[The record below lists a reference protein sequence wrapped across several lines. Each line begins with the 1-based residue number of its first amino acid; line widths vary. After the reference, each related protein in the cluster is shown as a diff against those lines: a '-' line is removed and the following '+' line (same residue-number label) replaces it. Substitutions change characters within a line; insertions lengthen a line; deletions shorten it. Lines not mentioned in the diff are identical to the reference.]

1 MDKIEKDDNS
11 FILYPNEQLEYNYKT
26 GVFEKKIID
35 ATSYSGWIK
44 GELNFINQP
53 LKEIL
58 ATIQRKYAVDFVIN
72 PRLFTPDLYTIK
84 FRQYESINTVMKILT
99 MTVSGLSYE
108 IEDNI
113 ITIQSQK
120 KKGAK

>member
-1 MDKIEKDDNS
+1 
-11 FILYPNEQLEYNYKT
+11 
-26 GVFEKKIID
+26 
-35 ATSYSGWIK
+35 
-44 GELNFINQP
+44 
-53 LKEIL
+53 
-58 ATIQRKYAVDFVIN
+58 
-72 PRLFTPDLYTIK
+72 
-84 FRQYESINTVMKILT
+84 MKILT

>member
-1 MDKIEKDDNS
+1 MLFRS
-11 FILYPNEQLEYNYKT
+11 
-26 GVFEKKIID
+26 
-35 ATSYSGWIK
+35 
-44 GELNFINQP
+44 
-53 LKEIL
+53 EIL